1 MSCFYLTPK
10 EDDFNYLDFL
20 LAIGNLDDLP
30 GEGIGRG
37 RCPDDNRNS

>member
-30 GEGIGRG
+30 GEGT
-37 RCPDDNRNS
+37 DDSDWWCGFRQ